1 MKTVAAVLA
10 LALAATA
17 LYAHDHAA
25 PADRKAALEAV
36 VATERAFAKLGEEK
50 GVKDSFLAYIA
61 DDGLLFRPG
70 PVRGKD
76 FLSAR
81 PAPPIKLL
89 WRPSHA
95 DVSAAGDLGWTMGP
109 WQLYPPN
116 APADAPPATGYFVTL
131 WKKQADGS
139 YKWILD
145 HGTPNPHPATREADF
160 VVPDTGKGVKL
171 ATAIADLAAGREALF
186 AVDRALAAGTADAY
200 AARLADGARVLRMGE
215 PLVIGKE
222 AAGKALTVQK
232 TANWKLDQG
241 GLADS
246 GDLGYTYG
254 TVDMPGEGPQ
264 GETLTGDYLKI
275 WQKDGAGEWKIVL
288 DMVAPRLPPPPQ
300 PPPAQKPA

>member
-1 MKTVAAVLA
+1 MKTIFAALA
-10 LALAATA
+10 LALTATA
-17 LYAHDHAA
+17 LYAHHQDA
-25 PADRKAALEAV
+25 PAADRKAALEAV

-50 GVKDSFLAYIA
+50 GIKESFLANIA

-76 FLSAR
+76 VLSAR
-81 PAPPIKLL
+81 PNPPVKLL

-116 APADAPPATGYFVTL
+116 APADAPPATGYFVTV
-131 WKKQADGS
+131 WKKQADGH
-139 YKWILD
+139 YRFLLD
-145 HGTPNPHPATREADF
+145 HGTANPHPATREADF
-160 VVPDTGKGVKL
+160 VAPDTGKGMKL
-171 ATAIADLAAGREALF
+171 VTAIPDLAKGREALV
-186 AVDRALAAGTADAY
+186 AADRALAAGTADAY
-200 AARLADGARVLRMGE
+200 RARLADGARVLRMGE
-215 PLVIGKE
+215 PLAIGKE

-232 TANWKLDQG
+232 TANWKVDQG

-288 DMVAPRLPPPPQ
+288 DMVAPRLPPPP
-300 PPPAQKPA
+300 PQKPA